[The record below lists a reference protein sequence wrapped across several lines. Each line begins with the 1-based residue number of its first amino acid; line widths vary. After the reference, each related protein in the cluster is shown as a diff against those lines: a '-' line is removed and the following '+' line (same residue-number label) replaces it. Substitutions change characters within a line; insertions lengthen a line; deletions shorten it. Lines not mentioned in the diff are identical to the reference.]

1 MSELMTM
8 VCCALSRNV
17 YKGEFIVKKLVIL
30 LSLCVSG
37 FALAVT
43 ATVDIMQVVKS
54 LPNYEKLES
63 DLQKEV
69 SIATNKLHA
78 KKDQLDAKVQEIED
92 KSETISQQRL
102 TRLRREATSL
112 RRELSFMEEDLQNNL
127 TALEQDMKTS
137 LMKDAQEAI
146 EKYAQNNDI
155 EVIVSNE
162 FVVFSSNSV
171 DVTDQV
177 ISSLS

>member
-1 MSELMTM
+1 M
-8 VCCALSRNV
+8 
-17 YKGEFIVKKLVIL
+17 KKLVTL
-30 LSLCVSG
+30 LSLCVTS
-37 FALAVT
+37 FACAAT
-43 ATVDIMQVVKS
+43 ATVDVMQVVKS

-78 KKDQLDAKVQEIED
+78 KKDQLDAKVQEIEN

-112 RRELSFMEEDLQNNL
+112 KRELSFMEEDLQNNL
-127 TALEQDMKTS
+127 AALEQDMKTS
-137 LMKDAQEAI
+137 LMKEAQQSI
-146 EKYAQNNDI
+146 EQYAQNNNI

-162 FVVFSSNSV
+162 LVIFASSAV
-171 DVTDQV
+171 DVTEQV
-177 ISSLS
+177 ISSLG